1 MHCEVVSWATLCLGY
16 ILIELH
22 PEWVSQPYIITAY
35 AMLAHVG
42 ATVQQQYHTA
52 FPCITQHNLG
62 CCSSL
67 EGQPPSGIW
76 GGGGEGGVE
85 TVPTAVHW
93 PMLMSQYLR
102 AWKNLLTNS
111 ESVPSIILNSFFVPA
126 PACHI
131 EQLCSHTAHV
141 VCRSSKL
148 PACRRCLTSALL
160 FMCKLVCKDSRH

>member
-1 MHCEVVSWATLCLGY
+1 MYSTSLFLSPPTGAHYTVSINQHQNSIFQAIAASQQEPLVTLAGTAHLLCKKQCSVHCEVVSWATLCLGY

-67 EGQPPSGIW
+67 EGQPPSGIC
-76 GGGGEGGVE
+76 GGGGGGVVSGDC
-85 TVPTAVHW
+85 TYSCPLAYVDVPVLARLEELVD
-93 PMLMSQYLR
+93 
-102 AWKNLLTNS
+102 
-111 ESVPSIILNSFFVPA
+111 
-126 PACHI
+126 
-131 EQLCSHTAHV
+131 
-141 VCRSSKL
+141 KL
-148 PACRRCLTSALL
+148 
-160 FMCKLVCKDSRH
+160 